1 MDRHAVRSRMHADD
15 TQFYDSCRPSDID
28 SLRARLSHCA
38 SDTDLWCRSRRLQ
51 LNANKTEAIWFGSKL
66 NLSKLSTANKSVQVG
81 SATIHPSAIVRD
93 LGLYLDSE
101 LSMKHHVAKVA
112 AVCFYHLR
120 HLRQIRRR
128 VGTEVTIRLVLA
140 VVISRLDY
148 CNSLLAGAPLA
159 TLGPLQR
166 VQNAAARL
174 IFELT
179 SRYHISPSL
188 MQLHWLPVSW
198 RIEYK

>member
-1 MDRHAVRSRMHADD
+1 MTLCLYVVP
-15 TQFYDSCRPSDID
+15 F
-28 SLRARLSHCA
+28 LRYSA
-38 SDTDLWCRSRRLQ
+38 SKNGVTL
-51 LNANKTEAIWFGSKL
+51 KL
-66 NLSKLSTANKSVQVG
+66 RVGVVQAETANTSVQVG
-81 SATIHPSAIVRD
+81 SATIHPSAVVRH
-93 LGLYLDSE
+93 LGLHLDSE

-120 HLRQIRRR
+120 RLRQIRRR

-159 TLGPLQR
+159 TFGPLQR

-179 SRYHISPSL
+179 PRDHISPSL
-188 MQLHWLPVSW
+188 MQLHWLPICW
-198 RIEYK
+198 RIEYKL